1 MTGLVIDVDVRMTTR
16 DGVSLAADVYRPAGG
31 DPVPAL
37 LHRTPYDRTD
47 PTLVSAIVA
56 DPVALA
62 RRGYAVV
69 VQDVRGRF
77 GSGGDFDF
85 FHQEQA
91 DGFDAVEWAAAQP
104 WCDGRVGI
112 YGSSYHAMTTYQAIA
127 AQPPHLRAAVAM
139 IGATDLRATTH
150 PGGLFELG
158 FLTLY
163 GLGQSVEAVRR
174 LDVPAPEKAALLGR
188 IGAAFAD
195 PHATVS
201 ALPVCDLLDTGFWAD
216 WVDGSRGG
224 PTLRDRP
231 DLVDVPLLQV
241 VAFRDFMAPTM
252 LELAGALLP
261 GDRVGPAP
269 RRPTGSERDTIP
281 NHLLIAGP
289 WAHSGTYTGH
299 VGSRTYPGAT
309 GGVGTWGP
317 VIAGWFDRHLR
328 GRTELTLTPA
338 TRRLLEGPPVAYYVT
353 GEDRWAAADTWPPP
367 GSTVT
372 LPLGAGGGLDGAPGT
387 RTYRSDP
394 RDPFPTCGGASS
406 GAALGPDGVQDRRA
420 VESRSD
426 VLLWTSEPLEEPL
439 HVAGPVTLVVHLE
452 STAPDVDVC
461 ATLVDV
467 EPDGFAAGIS
477 EGALRVRTVREGWP
491 APGEVV
497 ELTVALHDTA
507 HTFRAGHRVRVEVA
521 GANFPRLSRNL
532 HTREVPEHGT
542 ETAVAEQTVHGGRLE
557 LSSPYAHRTGR

>member
-1 MTGLVIDVDVRMTTR
+1 MSGLVIDVDVRMTTR

-31 DPVPAL
+31 GPFPAL

-56 DPVALA
+56 DPVSLA
-62 RRGYAVV
+62 RQGYAVV

-77 GSGGDFDF
+77 GSGGEFAF

-158 FLTLY
+158 FLALY

-174 LDVPAPEKAALLGR
+174 LDAPAEEKAARLGR

-201 ALPVCDLLDTGFWAD
+201 ALPVRDLMDTAFWAD
-216 WVDGSRGG
+216 WIDGPEGA

-252 LELAGALLP
+252 LELGAGP
-261 GDRVGPAP
+261 DRRLVV
-269 RRPTGSERDTIP
+269 
-281 NHLLIAGP
+281 GP

-338 TRRLLEGPPVAYYVT
+338 TRRLLDGPPVTYYVT
-353 GEDRWAAADTWPPP
+353 GENRWAAADTWPPP

-372 LPLGAGGGLDGAPGT
+372 LPLAAGH
-387 RTYRSDP
+387 YRSDP
-394 RDPFPTCGGASS
+394 ADPFPTCGGASS

-420 VESRSD
+420 VEARDD
-426 VLLWTSEPLEEPL
+426 VLLWTSEPLDAPL
-439 HVAGPVTLVVHLE
+439 HVAGPVRLVVHLE

-461 ATLVDV
+461 VHLVDV

-477 EGALRVRTVREGWP
+477 EGALRVRTVREGWLE
-491 APGEVV
+491 PGEVV

-542 ETAVAEQTVHGGRLE
+542 EMVVAEQTVHGGRLE
-557 LSSPYAHRTGR
+557 LHTPHPPRTGR